1 MSTIETNI
9 LEFGQKTQGT
19 KKKSKKKKKKKKKKQ
34 KTQGTYY
41 FPEPVF
47 LLSN

>member
-19 KKKSKKKKKKKKKKQ
+19 
-34 KTQGTYY
+34 YY